1 MLLDIVGYIFMVA
14 FCIFGFIV
22 MLWIGLATI
31 ATFVAVIGAILQDL
45 GIIKKS

>member
-22 MLWIGLATI
+22 MLWIGLA
-31 ATFVAVIGAILQDL
+31 VIGAILQDL